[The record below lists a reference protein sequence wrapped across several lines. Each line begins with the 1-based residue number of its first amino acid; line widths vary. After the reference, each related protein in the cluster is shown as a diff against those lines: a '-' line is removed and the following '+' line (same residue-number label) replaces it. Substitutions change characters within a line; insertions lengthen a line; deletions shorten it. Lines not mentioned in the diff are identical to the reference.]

1 MKRLLVIAGLLTF
14 AAYAWAAELRDTST
28 TDASNTNSS
37 FGFPENMAPS
47 AVNDNLRAY
56 QGQVRRW
63 LGDND
68 GSVIASG
75 STSNTILI
83 PATTSHSAYF
93 DGFVIA
99 FESDIATTGAVN
111 INVDSLGEKDL
122 FKDGNSEL
130 ADADIGIG
138 QKIIAIYDGTQFQM
152 MSPVSNTSAGDMLA
166 SNNLSD
172 VSDAGASRTSL
183 GFDGSSG
190 VVTSGDL
197 AAEVDPI
204 ARQTVYIPAAGCIP
218 TNTGGAGDLTK
229 VETSVDQPDFSHLPF
244 DPLAPEHCQV
254 SIVLPRG
261 FDESV
266 SFFYQVF
273 WTQSTSASGGVAWF
287 LQGAAVTDNLAL
299 AVSYNAAQ
307 VLTDTSHATSEDFH
321 TSGISLD
328 GFTPS
333 GSPTFN
339 DRITFRLGRDVS
351 DGDDTMLDDAQFLGM
366 NIYFSLKKANDA
378 E

>member
-14 AAYAWAAELRDTST
+14 AAYAWAAELQDTST
-28 TDASNTNSS
+28 TDASNTDSS
-37 FGFPENMAPS
+37 FGFPENMSPS
-47 AVNDNLRAY
+47 SLNDNLRAY
-56 QGQVRRW
+56 QGQIRRW

-68 GSVIASG
+68 GSIIATG

-111 INVDSLGEKDL
+111 INVDSLGEVSLLKNGDA
-122 FKDGNSEL
+122 EL
-130 ADADIGIG
+130 ATGDIGVG
-138 QKIIAIYDGTQFQM
+138 QKVWAVYDGTNFQM
-152 MSPVSNTSAGDMLA
+152 MTPVSTTAGDMLG

-172 VSDAGASRTSL
+172 VSDAEASRTSL
-183 GFDGSSG
+183 GFDGGSG

-197 AAEVDPI
+197 AAELRPND
-204 ARQTVYIPAAGCIP
+204 RQTIYIPAAGCIP
-218 TNTGGAGDLTK
+218 TNTGGSGDLTK
-229 VETSVDQPDFSHLPF
+229 VETSVDQPDFNHLPF
-244 DPLAPEHCQV
+244 DPLAPEHCQA
-254 SIVLPRG
+254 SFTLPRG
-261 FDESV
+261 FDEAV
-266 SFFYQVF
+266 SFFFQVM

-299 AVSYNAAQ
+299 AVSYNAAT

>member
-28 TDASNTNSS
+28 TDGSNTNSS

-111 INVDSLGEKDL
+111 INIDSLGEKDL
-122 FKDGNSEL
+122 FKDGNTEL
-130 ADADIGIG
+130 ADGDIGPG
-138 QKIIAIYDGTQFQM
+138 QKVIAIYDGTSFQM
-152 MSPVSNTSAGDMLA
+152 MSPVSNTSTGDMLA

-172 VSDAGASRTSL
+172 VSDAQTSADNVL
-183 GFDGSSG
+183 SS
-190 VVTSGDL
+190 TDR
-197 AAEVDPI
+197 DTI
-204 ARQTVYIPAAGCIP
+204 ARQTVYVPAAGCIP
-218 TNTGGAGDLTK
+218 TNSNGSAALAK
-229 VETSVDQPDFSHLPF
+229 VETTSGQPDFNHLAF
-244 DPLAPEHCQV
+244 DPTADEHCQV
-254 SIVLPRG
+254 GLVMPRG
-261 FDESV
+261 WDSGTL
-266 SFFYQVF
+266 FYQVF
-273 WTQSTSASGGVAWF
+273 WTQSTSAAGGVAWF
-287 LQGAAVTDNLAL
+287 LQGSAVTDNATI
-299 AVSYNAAQ
+299 ATGYDPAIV
-307 VLTDTSHATSEDFH
+307 VTDTSHATSEDFQ
-321 TSGISLD
+321 SSPISLD
-328 GFTPS
+328 GMTIAGTPS
-333 GSPTFN
+333 QG
-339 DRITFRLGRDVS
+339 DLITLRLGRDVS
-351 DGDDTMLDDAQFLGM
+351 DTDDTMLDDAQFLGL
-366 NIYFSLKKANDA
+366 NIYFTLNKANDA
-378 E
+378 D